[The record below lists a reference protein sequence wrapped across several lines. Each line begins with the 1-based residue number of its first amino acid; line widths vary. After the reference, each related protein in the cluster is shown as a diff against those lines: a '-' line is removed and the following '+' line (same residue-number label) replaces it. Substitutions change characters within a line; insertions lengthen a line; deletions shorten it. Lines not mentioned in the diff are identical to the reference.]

1 MSDYNDNDDSSKVEE
16 LDMDGTPKAT
26 QKKKVLSDGYNRPLP
41 ATAASSERVFS
52 IAGLIISAKQAS
64 LDPSTVTDFLFYVR
78 IGNMCSHHKIDS
90 LASSYVFSS

>member
-1 MSDYNDNDDSSKVEE
+1 MSDYNDNDDSSRVEE
-16 LDMDGTPKAT
+16 LDMDGTPKAK

-41 ATAASSERVFS
+41 ATAASSERS

-90 LASSYVFSS
+90 LASS